1 MKDNWN
7 KILNELSYRVSSG
20 IPDLTNEQHLMK
32 LWDILKEH
40 KWPMNARV
48 ELLKNLD
55 EAKKVK
61 RYPGTTWT
69 TASGHAGKRA
79 DGKTQYGMKSK
90 DVAQAYVA
98 GKDVDKDTEPS
109 DLSTTDI
116 ETDDFERPEL
126 TEEQKVEARQTQ
138 SKECNMWLNFDKKEG
153 AKAFKDETKDMS
165 EEEKGAAGS
174 AQSKCGEA
182 VTVQGAIRV
191 KELMS
196 EGKSF
201 DEAIK
206 IVENEM
212 MSMIKKDGLLT
223 KAWVKAGLSIVK
235 KLHEEIGIDNI
246 EEIGWDTG
254 EGRALVGTD
263 DKHGTSSDMFIK
275 TKDGRVIGESLK
287 KDFKVFLM
295 NGGYAT
301 KIKELEDKLGVKLPE
316 DTQIEEY
323 KKRRDEESKKIKNRI
338 NTELDVDKVVSSI
351 SDEPDIFISKMCGS
365 NSDAIRKRLTSMFG
379 DDVKDINFG
388 DFDEVR
394 KFLKNLSPEQK
405 KQAVDYIK
413 NLDGSEKTGD
423 LSWIG
428 VLGRHPLAKE
438 MDPPLTKDIRTLSN
452 ELVNNLFDFVKPGA
466 EGNKQFK
473 QMVVKDLHFQDLLF
487 GTPPRLDEFNISHG
501 EDPAVRITK
510 KQVQQLFGI
519 SDEEIEAAK
528 DDPEKQ
534 KEIMEKIEDKL
545 VITKQRGVPIISVK
559 TEDGDIP
566 LYEIGTRARGLNASP
581 TLEISQHPLG
591 TFTLKNGTAD
601 YNEWPKEDRRG
612 YGKTE
617 VRALNT
623 MFKDEDFD
631 YESNKAEIEER
642 VKTLEKVDPDNPSLP
657 KLKETI
663 AGLGK

>member
-1 MKDNWN
+1 MKNNWK
-7 KILNELSYRVSSG
+7 KILNELSYRVSTG

-32 LWDILKEH
+32 LWDILKEE
-40 KWPMNARV
+40 KWPMDARV

-55 EAKKVK
+55 ESK
-61 RYPGTTWT
+61 RQKRQPGTTWVT
-69 TASGHAGKRA
+69 KSGHAGKRA
-79 DGKTQYGMKSK
+79 DGKSQYGMKSK

-138 SKECNMWLNFDKKEG
+138 SKECDMWLNFDKKEG

-206 IVENEM
+206 IVEKEM
-212 MSMIKKDGLLT
+212 MSLIKKDGLLT

-438 MDPPLTKDIRTLSN
+438 MDPPLTEDIRTLSN

-473 QMVVKDLHFQDLLF
+473 QMVVKDLHFKDLLF

-534 KEIMEKIEDKL
+534 KVMMEKIQDNL

-617 VRALNT
+617 VRALNN

-642 VKTLEKVDPDNPSLP
+642 VKTLEKVDPDNPSLK

>member
-1 MKDNWN
+1 MKTNFK
-7 KILNELSYRVSSG
+7 KILNELSYRVSTG

-32 LWDILKEH
+32 LWDILKEE
-40 KWPMNARV
+40 KWPMDARV

-55 EAKKVK
+55 ESK
-61 RYPGTTWT
+61 RQKRQPGTTWVT
-69 TASGHAGKRA
+69 KSGHAGKRA

-138 SKECNMWLNFDKKEG
+138 SKECDMWLNFDKKEG

-182 VTVQGAIRV
+182 VTVQGATRV

-206 IVENEM
+206 IVEKEM
-212 MSMIKKDGLLT
+212 MSLIKKDGLLT

-438 MDPPLTKDIRTLSN
+438 MNPPLTEDIRTLSN

-473 QMVVKDLHFQDLLF
+473 QMVVKDMHFQDLLF

-534 KEIMEKIEDKL
+534 KVMMEKIQDNL

-566 LYEIGTRARGLNASP
+566 LYEMGTRARGLNASP
-581 TLEISQHPLG
+581 TLEISQHVLG
-591 TFTLKNGTAD
+591 TFTLKNGTPD
-601 YNEWPKEDRRG
+601 YKKWPKEDRRG

-617 VRALNT
+617 VRALNN

-642 VKTLEKVDPDNPSLP
+642 VKTLEKVDPDNPSLK

>member
-1 MKDNWN
+1 MKTNFK
-7 KILNELSYRVSSG
+7 KILNELSYRVSTG

-32 LWDILKEH
+32 LWDILKEE
-40 KWPMNARV
+40 KWPMDARV

-126 TEEQKVEARQTQ
+126 TEEQKVKARQTQ

-153 AKAFKDETKDMS
+153 AKAFKDDTEDMS

-182 VTVQGAIRV
+182 VTVQGATRV

-206 IVENEM
+206 IVEKEM
-212 MSMIKKDGLLT
+212 MSLIKKDGLLT

-405 KQAVDYIK
+405 KQAEDYIK

-438 MDPPLTKDIRTLSN
+438 MDPPLTEDIRTLSN

-534 KEIMEKIEDKL
+534 KVMMEKIQDNL

-566 LYEIGTRARGLNASP
+566 LYEMGTRARGLNASP

-642 VKTLEKVDPDNPSLP
+642 VKTLEKVDPDNPSLS

>member
-1 MKDNWN
+1 MKNNFD
-7 KILNELSYRVSSG
+7 KILNELSYRVSTG
-20 IPDLTNEQHLMK
+20 IPDLRNEQHLIK

-40 KWPMNARV
+40 NWSIDARV
-48 ELLKNLD
+48 ELLKRLD
-55 EAKKVK
+55 EQGKERLCPICEAQCQQGFN
-61 RYPGTTWT
+61 PGRDNCVA
-69 TASGHAGKRA
+69 ASGAKGTGK
-79 DGKTQYGMKSK
+79 S
-90 DVAQAYVA
+90 AQ
-98 GKDVDKDTEPS
+98 GGEEEPK
-109 DLSTTDI
+109 
-116 ETDDFERPEL
+116 EEPTDDFERPEL
-126 TEEQKVEARQTQ
+126 SKEERVEARRTQ

-153 AKAFKDETKDMS
+153 ANQFKDDTESMS

-182 VTVQGAIRV
+182 VTVQGATRV

-201 DEAIK
+201 EESIQIIEK
-206 IVENEM
+206 EM

-254 EGRALVGTD
+254 EGRSLVGTD

-275 TKDGRVIGESLK
+275 TKDGKVIGESLK
-287 KDFKVFLM
+287 KDFKVFLL
-295 NGGYAT
+295 NGGYAL
-301 KIKELEDKLGVKLPE
+301 KIKELEDKLGTKLP
-316 DTQIEEY
+316 DNIQAAEY
-323 KKRRDEESKKIKNRI
+323 KRRRDEESKKIKKRVNE
-338 NTELDVDKVVSSI
+338 ELNVSGVVSSI
-351 SDEPDIFISKMCGS
+351 SDDPNIFISKMCSS
-365 NSDAIRKRLTSMFG
+365 NGDAIRKRLTSMFG

-394 KFLKNLSPEQK
+394 NFLKNLSPEQK
-405 KQAVDYIK
+405 KQAENFIK
-413 NLDGSEKTGD
+413 NLDGSKRTGD
-423 LSWIG
+423 LSWVG

-438 MDPPLTKDIRTLSN
+438 MDPPLTNDIRTLSN
-452 ELVNNLFDFVKPGA
+452 ELVNNLYDHVKPGS

-473 QMVVKDLHFQDLLF
+473 EMVAKDMHFKDLLF

-501 EDPAVRITK
+501 EDPAVRIK
-510 KQVQQLFGI
+510 KEQVQKLFGI

-528 DDPEKQ
+528 NDPEKQ
-534 KEIMEKIEDKL
+534 KAIMAKIQDNL

-566 LYEIGTRARGLNASP
+566 LYEMGTRARGLNASP
-581 TLEISQHPLG
+581 TLEISQHALG

-601 YNEWPKEDRRG
+601 YKKWPEEDRRG

-617 VRALNT
+617 VRALNN

-631 YESNKAEIEER
+631 YESNKEEIDQR
-642 VKTLEKVDPDNPSLP
+642 IKTLEKVDPNNPSL
-657 KLKETI
+657 KKVKQAI
-663 AGLGK
+663 AGLDKK

>member
-1 MKDNWN
+1 MKNNWK

-32 LWDILKEH
+32 LWDILREE
-40 KWPMNARV
+40 KWPMDARI

-55 EAKKVK
+55 ENVK
-61 RYPGTTWT
+61 RYPGTTWVT
-69 TASGHAGKRA
+69 KSGHAGKRA
-79 DGKTQYGMKSK
+79 DGKSQYGMKSK

-126 TEEQKVEARQTQ
+126 TEEQKVKARQTQ

-153 AKAFKDETKDMS
+153 AKAFKDDTEDMS

-212 MSMIKKDGLLT
+212 TSMIKKDGLLT

-438 MDPPLTKDIRTLSN
+438 MNPPLTEDIRTLSN

-473 QMVVKDLHFQDLLF
+473 QMVVKDLHFKDLLF

-534 KEIMEKIEDKL
+534 KVMMEKIQDNL

-642 VKTLEKVDPDNPSLP
+642 VKTLEKVDPDNPSLS